1 MSNRSLDTTRSLL
14 LASVLALSTL
24 FGAGCEESAAG
35 FSSGLTE
42 SDDSRRDALPDSPKS
57 FGSLGEFELVDQDG
71 QAVRRDDLKGSPFA
85 LAFIF
90 TTCTGPCPVISSN
103 MVQLQSELE
112 GTGIGLVSMS
122 VDPEYD
128 TPAVLK
134 AYAQEV
140 GADTKRWRLLTG
152 DEEVIDDLIE
162 KSMYLAVGRQVPSE
176 DFPIGMHV
184 SHSSKLVVFDRDC
197 MIRGYYSGVT
207 SEGLAAARARLV
219 FLESE
224 GL

>member
-1 MSNRSLDTTRSLL
+1 MSNRSLDASRSLF
-14 LASVLALSTL
+14 LASVLALGAL

-35 FSSGLTE
+35 FGSGMTE
-42 SDDSRRDALPDSPKS
+42 SDDSRRDALPDSPMS

-71 QAVRRDDLKGSPFA
+71 QTVRQGDLKGSPFA

-134 AYAQEV
+134 AYAQKV

-207 SEGLAAARARLV
+207 IEGLAAARARLE